1 MAGYPG
7 TGPDIME
14 KDNNYGI
21 YTGFAY
27 VYDKFMDNIPYGEWH
42 SYIHMLLKEYGITN
56 GIVAEL
62 ACGTGTITSMLAADG
77 YDMIGIDISYDM
89 LGIARSKCPENVLL
103 LQQDIRE
110 LDLYGSAAAMV
121 CVCDGMNY
129 LSCTDS
135 LYRTLCRVNIFLDYG
150 GIFIFDLKTWHFYE
164 NVLGSRIIAENR
176 EDASLIWE
184 NEFHKETGINEYL
197 VTIYSLCDEEN
208 GLFERYDELHTQKAY
223 SIEEV
228 KKMAEK
234 AGLEVSAVYNA
245 FTKEKPSE
253 NSERVYLCLLY
264 TYPSPRD

>member
-1 MAGYPG
+1 
-7 TGPDIME
+7 ME
-14 KDNNYGI
+14 KYNNNEI

-42 SYIHMLLKEYGITN
+42 SYIHMLLKDYGVN
-56 GIVAEL
+56 SGIVAEL

-89 LGIARSKCPENVLL
+89 LSVARDKCPGNVLL

-129 LSCTDS
+129 MDGTDS
-135 LYRTLCRVNIFLDYG
+135 LYKVFCRVNIFLDYG
-150 GIFIFDLKTWHFYE
+150 GVFIFDLKTRYFYE

-176 EDASLIWE
+176 DDASFIWE

-197 VTIYSLCDEEN
+197 VTIYSICDEKN
-208 GLFERYDELHTQKAY
+208 GLYERYDELHKQRAY
-223 SIEEV
+223 SIDEV
-228 KKMAEK
+228 KETAKK
-234 AGLEVSAVYNA
+234 AGFKVSAVYNA
-245 FTKEKPSE
+245 FTKEEPSE
-253 NSERVYLCLLY
+253 DSGRVYFILKKCG
-264 TYPSPRD
+264 R